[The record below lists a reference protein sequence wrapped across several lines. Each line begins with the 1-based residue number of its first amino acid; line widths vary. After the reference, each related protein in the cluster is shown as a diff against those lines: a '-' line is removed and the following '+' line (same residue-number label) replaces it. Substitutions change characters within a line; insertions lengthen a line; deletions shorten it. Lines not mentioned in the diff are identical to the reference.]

1 MKNSVVSLAAVLIL
15 FGCSAAGLQKAEQET
30 SLVALANPLGEVIHF
45 PLLVASTVANAA
57 TKPEFVVE
65 KREPWRPGLPGEI
78 SEEEYAALSDE
89 EYLSLIAK
97 ARGAERRA
105 TRPVRKVGNFS
116 GMNEEVGE
124 QGVLEQTGSRELQ
137 QPIFPSGSE
146 AARTQLKRGMEL
158 KKAAMN

>member
-65 KREPWRPGLPGEI
+65 KREP
-78 SEEEYAALSDE
+78 
-89 EYLSLIAK
+89 
-97 ARGAERRA
+97 
-105 TRPVRKVGNFS
+105 
-116 GMNEEVGE
+116 
-124 QGVLEQTGSRELQ
+124 
-137 QPIFPSGSE
+137 
-146 AARTQLKRGMEL
+146 
-158 KKAAMN
+158 